1 MKKLTTLLLSSFILF
16 FAGYCFADKKGSV
29 SSENIN
35 VIVDG
40 NAFRD
45 TSVYKMS
52 EQTKYFSVKEIA
64 KIYSAIL
71 EWKPVSSQVTIHL
84 NNRKI
89 DIKANSAY
97 VVFGRKLKKM
107 SLPSRLIKND
117 IYIPPEILTSPEFA
131 EIAEADTKWNS
142 SASVLNVTHHS
153 NISSVRYFTR
163 SESTQVLVQLD
174 EPLSY
179 TVSKTSGAVVLKI
192 LRGKI
197 QPDSINVTNGVIKDI
212 YYGIDGRSAVVK
224 INLEQT
230 PKLVKTSTLTKPD
243 RISIDIIHSKNIDLS
258 SLKEKIISES
268 EEDYT
273 VQDHNTQE
281 SDLTLPEEYGQA
293 QVSEFVSE
301 IENGKNNQDLLN
313 IPVTK
318 FEHANIIDDSYMI
331 VDDAESAVEILTKT
345 SDGNKSYH
353 KRKKIIVLDAGH
365 GGRDLGAIG
374 PNGTKEKNINLEI
387 VYELKSIFD
396 HDSNYKII
404 LTRKDDTFIP
414 LAERTNI
421 ANKHNADLF
430 ISVHCNTNFDREVS
444 GFEIYYLSE
453 NATDSEAGATATLEN
468 SVLEMEGKPNK
479 RQALLQN
486 MLWSMTVTD
495 FINDSSKLS
504 GFIIAEAP
512 GRLKIP
518 NRGVKQAN
526 FYVLRGTQMPS
537 ILAESAF
544 LSNYTEE
551 AKLNLRKFRV
561 AIADSI
567 YEGVVKYYAKQTKEQ
582 KNK

>member
-1 MKKLTTLLLSSFILF
+1 MKKLTTLLLLLFILF
-16 FAGYCFADKKGSV
+16 FAGYCFADKKESV

-40 NAFRD
+40 NAFKGIN
-45 TSVYKMS
+45 VYKMS

-64 KIYSAIL
+64 KIYNAIL
-71 EWKPVSSQVTIHL
+71 EWKPVSSQATIHL

-89 DIKANSAY
+89 DIKINSAS

-117 IYIPPEILTSPEFA
+117 IYVPPEILTSPEFA

-142 SASVLNVTHHS
+142 STSVLNVTHRS
-153 NISSVRYFTR
+153 NISTVRYFTR

-179 TVSKTSGAVVLKI
+179 TVSKTSGAVILKI

-197 QPDSINVTNGVIKDI
+197 QPDSINVNNSVIKDI
-212 YYGIDGRSAVVK
+212 HYGIDGRSAVVK

-268 EEDYT
+268 EEDYAA
-273 VQDHNTQE
+273 QYRNTQE

-293 QVSEFVSE
+293 QVSEVVSE
-301 IENGKNNQDLLN
+301 IENGKNNQDLLD
-313 IPVTK
+313 IPVAK
-318 FEHANIIDDSYMI
+318 FEHANIIDDSYMMI
-331 VDDAESAVEILTKT
+331 DDAESAVKILTKT
-345 SDGNKSYH
+345 LDDNKSFR

-374 PNGTKEKNINLEI
+374 PSGTKEKDINLEI
-387 VYELKSIFD
+387 VHELKSVFD

-421 ANKHNADLF
+421 ANEHNADLF
-430 ISVHCNTNFDREVS
+430 ISVHCNTNFDREAS

-453 NATDSEAGATATLEN
+453 NATDSEAAATATLEN
-468 SVLEMEGKPNK
+468 SVLEMEGRPNK
-479 RQALLQN
+479 RRALLQD

-495 FINDSSKLS
+495 FINDSSELS
-504 GFIIAEAP
+504 GFIIAETP
-512 GRLKIP
+512 SRLKIP
-518 NRGVKQAN
+518 NRGVKQAS
-526 FYVLRGTQMPS
+526 FYVLKGTKMPS

-544 LSNYTEE
+544 LSNYAEE

-567 YEGVVKYYAKQTKEQ
+567 YDGVVKYYAKKTKEQ

>member
-1 MKKLTTLLLSSFILF
+1 MKKLTTLLLPSFILF
-16 FAGYCFADKKGSV
+16 FAVYCFADKKGSV

-174 EPLSY
+174 GPLSY

-197 QPDSINVTNGVIKDI
+197 QPDSIDVTNGVIKDI
-212 YYGIDGRSAVVK
+212 HYGTDGRSAVVK
-224 INLEQT
+224 INLEQM

-268 EEDYT
+268 EEDYI
-273 VQDHNTQE
+273 VQDHNKQE

-345 SDGNKSYH
+345 SDDNKSYH

-396 HDSNYKII
+396 RDSNYKII

-430 ISVHCNTNFDREVS
+430 ISVHCNTNFDREAS

-453 NATDSEAGATATLEN
+453 NATDSEASATATLEN

-479 RQALLQN
+479 KRALLQD

-526 FYVLRGTQMPS
+526 FYVLKGTQMPS

-567 YEGVVKYYAKQTKEQ
+567 YEGVVKYYAK
-582 KNK
+582 

>member
-16 FAGYCFADKKGSV
+16 FAVYCFADKKGSI

-89 DIKANSAY
+89 DIKANSAS

-153 NISSVRYFTR
+153 NISTIRYFTR
-163 SESTQVLVQLD
+163 AESTQVLVQLD
-174 EPLSY
+174 GPLSY
-179 TVSKTSGAVVLKI
+179 TVSKTSGAIVLKI

-212 YYGIDGRSAVVK
+212 HYGIDGRSAVVK

-273 VQDHNTQE
+273 VQDHNKQE

-345 SDGNKSYH
+345 SNDNKSYH

-374 PNGTKEKNINLEI
+374 PNGTKEKDINLEI

-430 ISVHCNTNFDREVS
+430 ISVHCNTNFDREAS

-479 RQALLQN
+479 RRALLQD

-526 FYVLRGTQMPS
+526 FYVLKGTQMPS

-567 YEGVVKYYAKQTKEQ
+567 YEGVVKYYAK
-582 KNK
+582 